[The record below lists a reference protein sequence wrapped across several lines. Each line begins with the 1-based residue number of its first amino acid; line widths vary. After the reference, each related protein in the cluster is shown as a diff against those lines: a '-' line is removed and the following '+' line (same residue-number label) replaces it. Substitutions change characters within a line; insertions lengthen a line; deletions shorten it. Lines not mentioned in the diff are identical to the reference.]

1 MRAALLL
8 YGLLAALAGV
18 TQRAAAA
25 DGAAV
30 YLQNC
35 LMCHQSGGAG
45 LAGQFPRL
53 AGRVAAIGAKP
64 AARGYLVQ
72 VVIHGMSGNIT
83 VDGRAIMG
91 MMPGFAQ
98 IPDADVASLLNYLT
112 TLGKQP
118 RKPPAPFSA
127 EEVQAVRSGGA
138 RSATEVHALRESLG
152 IAKIAP

>member
-8 YGLLAALAGV
+8 CSLLWLAG
-18 TQRAAAA
+18 TSAQAAAA

-30 YLQNC
+30 FLQNC

-53 AGRVAAIGAKP
+53 AGRVAAISAKP

-72 VVIHGMSGNIT
+72 VLSYGMSGNIT
-83 VDGRAIMG
+83 VDGQAIMG
-91 MMPGFAQ
+91 MMPPFTQ

-118 RKPPAPFSA
+118 RKATAPFSA
-127 EEVQAVRSGGA
+127 EEVQSLRSGPA
-138 RSATEVHALRESLG
+138 RSAMEVHALRESLG

>member
-8 YGLLAALAGV
+8 WGLLGLAGASA
-18 TQRAAAA
+18 QAAAA
-25 DGAAV
+25 EGAAV
-30 YLQNC
+30 FLQNC

-53 AGRVAAIGAKP
+53 AGRVAAISAKP

-72 VVIHGMSGNIT
+72 VVSYGMSGNIT
-83 VDGRAIMG
+83 VDGKAIMG

-127 EEVQAVRSGGA
+127 EEVQAFRSGPSH
-138 RSATEVHALRESLG
+138 SATEVHALRESLG